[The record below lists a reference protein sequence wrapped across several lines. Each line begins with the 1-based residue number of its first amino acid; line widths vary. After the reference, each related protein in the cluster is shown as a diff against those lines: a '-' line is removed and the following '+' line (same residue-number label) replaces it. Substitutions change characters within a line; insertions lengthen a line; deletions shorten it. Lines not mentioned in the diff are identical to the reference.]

1 MWARTAARIAAG
13 PEEEARG
20 TRPRPARAWLRM
32 AGAAGGLTAVL
43 AVGGLAADRV
53 AGPAAPG
60 GSAPPPAAPSTT
72 PSAAAPV
79 TPPTAPS
86 GDGGA
91 AGRPR
96 HGHLRS
102 EAVLGP
108 GDNAYWAQS
117 GVVLHSGEPLASLTV
132 ELRVAL
138 TGGVRHTG
146 SWCTLPADD
155 FEVSAREEGGAL
167 VYRWVLREGRTVP
180 PGEHRFAGQYDHA
193 EGLRDA
199 GRDSYTARGTGPGG
213 PVEVRG
219 GFAGLPEQPHDQ
231 VSPRYLP

>member
-1 MWARTAARIAAG
+1 
-13 PEEEARG
+13 
-20 TRPRPARAWLRM
+20 
-32 AGAAGGLTAVL
+32 
-43 AVGGLAADRV
+43 
-53 AGPAAPG
+53 
-60 GSAPPPAAPSTT
+60 
-72 PSAAAPV
+72 
-79 TPPTAPS
+79 
-86 GDGGA
+86 
-91 AGRPR
+91 
-96 HGHLRS
+96 
-102 EAVLGP
+102 VLGP

-193 EGLRDA
+193 EGPRDA

-219 GFAGLPEQPHDQ
+219 GFAELPEQSHDR